1 MTFILDNNFILDLI
15 SRRAL
20 NFAMH
25 INLTHLLLSKGYA
38 AISSSQLHNLR
49 YVVKKSY
56 PQYENEYLEIEARL
70 KIIKT
75 PSYIDLNHKLANL
88 DIEDYLIE
96 LSAKIV
102 NGKIITSDKQ
112 FLKNSEFAITP
123 IDTFHYLFKEE
134 KKVEFLPLKKI
145 NDKHV
150 VEIEQA
156 IDRVLTSGWYLLG
169 NEVKNFETNLAKYV
183 GVKHAI
189 GVANGLDALRLIL
202 KAYIE
207 MGIMAEGD
215 EIIVPANT
223 YIASV
228 LAISD
233 NRLKPVLVEPDI
245 NTYNLDI
252 SLIEQHI
259 TAHTKAIMVV
269 HLYGQICWSQ
279 GLEALAKK
287 YNLKIIEDNAQAIG
301 AEYAGDSQSLT
312 HIADSDSQSL
322 THIAYSGS
330 PKSLTNIQKAGSL
343 GHAAGFSFYPGK
355 NLGALGDAGAVCT
368 NDDAL
373 ATMIRALGNY
383 GSKQKYVN
391 EYQGLN
397 SRLDEIQ
404 AALLDVKLK
413 YIDQENEYRRRIAH
427 YYIENIKNENVILP
441 TINYKLQTINSHVF
455 HLFVIRSAARERLQ
469 QYLTENGIQTLIHYP
484 IPPHKQGAYK
494 QMNNVTFPITELI
507 HNEVLSLPISPVMEW
522 EEVERVVKHLNEW
535 FLE

>member
-1 MTFILDNNFILDLI
+1 MIFILDNNFILDLI

-20 NFAMH
+20 NFGLQL
-25 INLTHLLLSKGYA
+25 NLTHLLLSKGYA

-49 YVVKKSY
+49 YVVKRNYKE
-56 PQYENEYLEIEARL
+56 YENEYLEIEARL
-70 KIIKT
+70 RIIKT
-75 PSYIDLNHKLANL
+75 PSCVDLNCKLATL

-96 LSAKIV
+96 LSARTV
-102 NGKIITSDKQ
+102 NAKIITSDKQ
-112 FLKNSEFAITP
+112 FLNNSEFAITP
-123 IDTFHYLFKEE
+123 IETFKYLFTVDN
-134 KKVEFLPLKKI
+134 KVEFLSLKKI
-145 NDKHV
+145 NDKHAT
-150 VEIEQA
+150 EIEHA

-169 NEVKNFETNLAKYV
+169 NEVKNFETNLANYV

-207 MGIMAEGD
+207 MSIMTEGD
-215 EIIVPANT
+215 EVIVPANT

-228 LAISD
+228 LAITD

-259 TAHTKAIMVV
+259 TARTKAIMVV
-269 HLYGQICWSQ
+269 HLYGQVCWSDK
-279 GLEALAKK
+279 LETIAKK

-301 AEYAGDSQSLT
+301 AEYSEQRTKNKEQRKTGALGD
-312 HIADSDSQSL
+312 
-322 THIAYSGS
+322 
-330 PKSLTNIQKAGSL
+330 
-343 GHAAGFSFYPGK
+343 AAGFSFYPGK

-368 NDDAL
+368 NDDEL

-397 SRLDEIQ
+397 SRLDEMQ

-413 YIDQENEYRRRIAH
+413 YLDQENEYRRKIAA
-427 YYIENIKNENVILP
+427 YYLENIKNEHIILP
-441 TINYKLQTINSHVF
+441 SVVCCPSSVVLDSHVW
-455 HLFVIRSAARERLQ
+455 HLFIIRCTKRDRLQ
-469 QYLTENGIQTLIHYP
+469 QYLTDNGIQTLIHYP

-494 QMNNVTFPITELI
+494 QMNNVTYPITELI

-522 EEVERVVKHLNEW
+522 DEVKKVVEVINNFIYE
-535 FLE
+535 